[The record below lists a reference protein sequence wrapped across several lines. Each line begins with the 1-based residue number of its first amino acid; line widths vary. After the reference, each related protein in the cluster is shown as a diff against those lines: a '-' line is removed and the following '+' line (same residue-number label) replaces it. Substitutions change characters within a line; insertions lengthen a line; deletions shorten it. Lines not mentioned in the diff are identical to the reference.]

1 MPSLDSNPY
10 FQLVWRVRLN
20 SAYLKLN
27 GHCSTTDFV
36 TLIFSP
42 DGIRRENHWNDFLV
56 VIKLIRNN
64 NGLDS
69 QWNFQSDLIVF
80 HWQFSVRWSCSW
92 YQFSSSFDRDIT
104 DDSRTTPNCL
114 PRLPVPRNWQT
125 CQERYF
131 WPAVRLPSTD
141 DCCREA
147 RLTKVNAWR
156 VAQSNSVNRPISR
169 KISSFCYSPPI
180 HGRARNLL
188 N

>member
-80 HWQFSVRWSCSW
+80 IDNSQSDEVALGINFH
-92 YQFSSSFDRDIT
+92 
-104 DDSRTTPNCL
+104 
-114 PRLPVPRNWQT
+114 PRLTEILLMIAGQLQT
-125 CQERYF
+125 VCLACQFRGTDKLVKEYF
-131 WPAVRLPSTD
+131 WPAVRPPSTD
-141 DCCREA
+141 DCCRDA